1 MGSILIFGINLGIL
15 VTFILGNW
23 LSYYTVQ
30 IILFFIP
37 VTFLVSFLFLPET
50 PAYLMKTNKLKEAEL
65 SLRYFRGLTDVDIVC
80 EKLELE
86 LSSLETNDKN
96 KNSDSELDTS
106 FDYSIFRKNS
116 THKALIIGITL
127 ITVNQMS
134 GCFALINYT
143 AQIFK
148 DAGANLDPNI
158 SAIIVGII
166 QIAGSYGSTYFVDK
180 TNRKVLYIIS
190 AVGTGIGLAA
200 MATFSYLQSL
210 HYDVSS
216 FAWIPLVSLSL
227 VIFIASVGI
236 LPLAFIV
243 LSEIL
248 PQQVIIFKT
257 KKNYDKSINK

>member
-15 VTFILGNW
+15 VSFILGNW
-23 LSYYTVQ
+23 VSYYTVQ
-30 IILFFIP
+30 LILFFIP
-37 VTFLVSFLFLPET
+37 VLFLISFLFLPET
-50 PAYLMKTNKLKEAEL
+50 PAFLMKNNKIKEAEL
-65 SLRYFRGLTDVDIVC
+65 SLRYFRGLGNDETVS
-80 EKLELE
+80 EKIELE
-86 LSSLETNDKN
+86 LSSLQTNN
-96 KNSDSELDTS
+96 KNTKTDTESEAG
-106 FDYSIFRKNS
+106 FDCSIFRKNS

-148 DAGANLDPNI
+148 DAGASLHPNI

-166 QIAGSYGSTYFVDK
+166 QIAGSYGATLFVDK

-190 AVGTGIGLAA
+190 ATGTGIGLAA
-200 MATFSYLQSL
+200 MGAFSYLQSIQ
-210 HYDVSS
+210 YDVSS
-216 FAWIPLVSLSL
+216 FSWIPLASLSL
-227 VIFIASVGI
+227 VIFVASLGI

-248 PQQVIIFKT
+248 PQQV
-257 KKNYDKSINK
+257 NR